1 MSLKLVVMG
10 YGCYPNN
17 MRYYSI
23 KDKNIKVSFKE
34 AILGGISPDRGL
46 YYPEKIPVLDN
57 SFIGNIGN
65 LSNEEIAYE
74 CISKFTGS
82 DIDEKSLKE
91 IVSETIDFEFP
102 LNKLSEKISVLELFH
117 GPTMAFKDVGA
128 RFTSRV
134 LSYFNSSEKKKVT
147 VLVATS
153 GDTGAAAAS
162 GFHDV
167 KGVDVFILFP
177 KGRIS
182 AVQEK
187 QITTLS
193 DNIYPVEVDGSFD
206 DCQEMVKDALTDKD
220 LITKI
225 NFTSANSINISRWI
239 PQTLYYFFAYK
250 QIEKK
255 KEDLIFSIPSGNFGN
270 LFACLVSSGMG
281 LPVKRIIASNNLND
295 TFTKFIN
302 SNKYKPSK
310 SIRTISSAMD
320 VGDPSNFVRVLEYFS
335 NQGRGMKEFISAYSI
350 SDKET
355 ILGMKELE
363 ERYDY
368 VCDPHGSVGYMGI
381 KKHKELYDNFN
392 YIFLETAHYS
402 KFMEEMENVVPS
414 SLSYPERIKKILSED
429 GNSYKIRKY
438 SELKDY
444 INLTNS

>member
-1 MSLKLVVMG
+1 MFPKLVVMG

-23 KDKNIKVSFKE
+23 TDKNIKVSFKE
-34 AILGGISPDRGL
+34 AILGGLSPDRGL

-82 DIDEKSLKE
+82 DIDEKSLNE

-102 LNKLSEKISVLELFH
+102 LYKLSEKISVLELFH

-162 GFHDV
+162 GFHGV

-177 KGRIS
+177 KDRIS
-182 AVQEK
+182 PVQEK

-193 DNIYPVEVDGSFD
+193 DNIYPVEVEGSFD

-302 SNKYKPSK
+302 SNKYKASK

-335 NQGRGMKEFISAYSI
+335 NQGTEMKEFISAYSI
-350 SDKET
+350 GDRET
-355 ILGMKELE
+355 KLGIKELK

-368 VCDPHGSVGYMGI
+368 VCDPHGAVGYMGI
-381 KKHKELYDNFN
+381 KKDKELNNNFN

-402 KFMEEMENVVPS
+402 KFMEEMKYVIS
-414 SLSYPERIKKILSED
+414 SSISYPSRIKKVLLQE
-429 GNSYKIRKY
+429 GNCYKIRKY
-438 SELKDY
+438 TEFKDY
-444 INLTNS
+444 INMTNS

>member
-1 MSLKLVVMG
+1 
-10 YGCYPNN
+10 
-17 MRYYSI
+17 MRYISTRGQAP
-23 KDKNIKVSFKE
+23 VLSFE
-34 AILGGISPDRGL
+34 DAMLSGLARDGGL
-46 YYPEKIPVLDN
+46 YVPETIPQFSAEDIRALH
-57 SFIGNIGN
+57 G
-65 LSNEEIAYE
+65 LSYEETAFRVMRP
-74 CISKFTGS
+74 FTGDS
-82 DIDEKSLKE
+82 FTDETFGDLISRAYAGFGHAARAPLKQLAPGH
-91 IVSETIDFEFP
+91 F
-102 LNKLSEKISVLELFH
+102 LLELFH
-117 GPTMAFKDVGA
+117 GPTLAFKDVALQLLGRLLDHFLA
-128 RFTSRV
+128 KRGERAV
-134 LSYFNSSEKKKVT
+134 IMG
-147 VLVATS
+147 ATS
-153 GDTGAAAAS
+153 GDTGSAAIEGCRACD
-162 GFHDV
+162 H
-167 KGVDVFILFP
+167 VDIFILHP
-177 KGRIS
+177 HNRVS
-182 AVQEK
+182 EVQRR
-187 QITTLS
+187 QMTSVLAPNVF
-193 DNIYPVEVDGSFD
+193 NIAIEGNFD

-355 ILGMKELE
+355 ILGIKELE

-402 KFMEEMENVVPS
+402 KFMEEMKDVVPS